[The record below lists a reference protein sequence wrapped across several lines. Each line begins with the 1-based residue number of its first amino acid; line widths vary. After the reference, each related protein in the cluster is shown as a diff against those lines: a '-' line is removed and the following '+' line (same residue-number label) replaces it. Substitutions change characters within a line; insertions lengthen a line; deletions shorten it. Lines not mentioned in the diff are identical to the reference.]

1 MHELMAFQKWKDSS
15 FSERA
20 ALLKAAGQKDFH
32 KGKSS
37 RKLSGNKRSKL
48 ISEWKKGTQSEKAVI
63 QRELGL
69 SYNQSRL
76 GFYDLPDHAQRALI
90 RKHPRPAVSDLN
102 RIRGVVVSGEIYI
115 NAASIEHARQA
126 IETFMHE
133 AAGHGGVDALLK
145 AFGEKATTQLDAM
158 LKRLFP
164 DDYAAVQ
171 RSYEPSKQVS
181 ETLARIMQRV
191 GPEMSAQTR
200 TRWQRVMDWLRNAL
214 NNLGV
219 KRWSTNDVMALLRRG
234 VDAVRK
240 PAVAKKS
247 TDVSTLVGNE
257 LTYAAREAGVVLTPE
272 QTMRV
277 INRDPAVTADVQA
290 RVSDARGEGAKMSV
304 DNERY
309 APFYSALTKT
319 VQALPQETMTVQQ
332 ARAAIEKGAKKD
344 EIVMSGILT
353 DPLSPLAGKQ
363 PGDKVT
369 KAELTGYALERQATV
384 QDVVLGGENEKTQ
397 IEFSAAD
404 FEDGDQY
411 KESKGWT
418 TNNLKPVNSSGDS
431 AVVTIRERPN
441 GEGFYAIE
449 HGGAWNAGEQ
459 YLTDFETLDRAKEW
473 VSENFKPQSQG
484 VESPTHFSQYQLPG
498 ADEGSYREMFV
509 TWPQRPD
516 VYYDSFEEFFKA
528 EFGEYSDP
536 SHFAHAMASKR
547 AKEKWEAKGGKVEVS
562 DFSGARV
569 GRKTLNWEDGHSQ
582 YSSIENPIVR
592 IRRNIRTD
600 ADGKRTYFIEEMQG
614 PGKGEQEK
622 MPPELRKR
630 IYEIGMKRALRDAVD
645 EGADAIA
652 WTTGEQQAE
661 RYSLE
666 KQVEEVKAFKRED
679 GTFDF
684 SVKPVGETSYKDID
698 QIPEAKL
705 EDHIGKELAAKV
717 SAQPAGWQTY
727 SGLDLKVGGEG
738 LKRVYDQMLPAI
750 ANDLAKKFGV
760 KAGRAEIHPS
770 KSALTSPLSAYKNS
784 IGDAWRVEDSEG
796 DIVRSGFPDEE
807 SAQQWIADNP
817 AKAPTVHSLPIP
829 EALKTQ
835 QRGGNVLFSLRDENP
850 EATSTKRAF
859 TDAARAARGEEPT
872 GVITKPAIDALK
884 EGALAELARNKDA
897 GRELVREIIG
907 ATGQP
912 EITPEKEALLAMHRR
927 TLQNEIEMQSD
938 RAMDEN
944 LTPEQR
950 EIANERWDDLEQE
963 ITELEDATNRTGSAW
978 SNWGRIRM
986 QETLRDFSFAM
997 LTKRARKAKGGEQL
1011 TRDERAE
1018 LKAQAD
1024 KIAALHEQELA
1035 RRTELANI
1043 EREEAV
1049 AAAFQQ
1055 GKAEAAKEAE
1065 ENQPDPLIMEHSRQF
1080 VAKLR
1085 AKYSPAVR
1093 SVMGLF
1099 DKGIGSKAAGESDVK
1114 MSLAPDPE
1122 KPEWFT
1128 KVVQAGVIQMADKKL
1143 SKEKWLASLKVLTG
1157 DTEGNLDP
1165 YADELWSASRAIIEA
1180 DIAADTEESK
1190 RVKATKMKRNASKE
1204 QLIEGMAER
1213 VAEDGDT
1220 SNLGR
1225 YLKKLAVKLIE
1236 SGVDTREALVDAM
1249 HDSVKDIDPS
1259 LTREA
1264 VMDLWSDYGKFRP
1277 ATTDEVKVKA
1287 AQLRGEVQQVRKL
1300 MDMEKGLAAKLTGIG
1315 RVEPSAEHRKLTKQV
1330 EDAKRRGGFT
1340 ITDPARQLK
1349 TALDAIQARLKNE
1362 IADMDYA
1369 IATRKPLA
1377 EHKNAITYDAQTKA
1391 LKAQRDAKKAEYE
1404 KLFPKDTAAADLAA
1418 ISRALDRS
1426 IAELSEQI
1434 KSGDLYPSKQGRS
1447 LTSPEIEAKR
1457 ARIEALRDE
1466 RTVLRGLD
1474 TARVEAA
1481 KMAATQARVDEL
1493 NRQRAAGWPDSPT
1506 GTPTVDT
1513 PLLAALKA
1521 KRDELLKE
1529 RQASQRP
1536 PTDPEMRRIEAL
1548 DKLIAE
1554 KQAKIA
1560 AGDTSSKPKSQNVKT
1575 AQVTAREAELRRL
1588 TVELAKLRNSDIA
1601 RQLEQ
1606 LKSRKSR
1613 QLADLLEKI
1622 AKKDFEP
1629 KAKPPEKP
1637 TDPELQSIEFQ
1648 VSQAKG
1654 ELMEGM
1660 AELARSRR
1668 TRFQKAKDTV
1678 ADVFHTLRALMTGGE
1693 FSGVFRQGKLAA
1705 LSHPVV
1711 TFGQAVPAMFRAFR
1725 SVEQEHAEMNKI
1737 WARPNAAAYKRSG
1750 LALHNPWDFTAAQL
1764 EGNYRSRWA
1773 NKIPFIAGSGRAYT
1787 LFLNNLRA
1795 GLYDTLSA
1803 SLSSTEGVLTAGQ
1816 EKEIANLI
1824 NKMTGSGNLGVR
1836 GQKASE
1842 YLNVFFFAP
1851 KFVASRFQM
1860 ITGAVKVAGDVATG
1874 FQISKENNAVRKLVA
1889 KEYGRMLTGIAVMY
1903 ALYAAF
1909 RGDDEPIETDPRS
1922 TKFGK
1927 IPMGNGSYI
1936 DPMAGLL
1943 QVTVFLNT
1951 LRTGE
1956 VKNKKGEIK
1965 SVWMD
1970 DDGTSAFGQGDG
1982 AFFTRFLRSKMS
1994 PVAGTLYDRF
2004 VTHKMVDGKPFTYTD
2019 AVLNLVTPMTYKD
2032 IYEAM
2037 RAQGVPKGTI
2047 LSTLT
2052 MFGEGLSTYE
2062 NDSKPTHAR
2071 SHRR

>member
-1 MHELMAFQKWKDSS
+1 
-15 FSERA
+15 
-20 ALLKAAGQKDFH
+20 
-32 KGKSS
+32 
-37 RKLSGNKRSKL
+37 
-48 ISEWKKGTQSEKAVI
+48 
-63 QRELGL
+63 
-69 SYNQSRL
+69 
-76 GFYDLPDHAQRALI
+76 
-90 RKHPRPAVSDLN
+90 
-102 RIRGVVVSGEIYI
+102 
-115 NAASIEHARQA
+115 
-126 IETFMHE
+126 
-133 AAGHGGVDALLK
+133 
-145 AFGEKATTQLDAM
+145 M

-171 RSYEPSKQVS
+171 RSYEPHEQVS

-214 NNLGV
+214 NDLGV

-240 PAVAKKS
+240 SSAATPDAGAVRMSVAPEQDRAYADAVARGDMETAQRMVDEAAKVADYKVGPLWHGGAKVTSYQTPLFLSPYEKVSESYRRNRAFDGVETATQRMFAKAKNPAGDADVLAVAKRLRLEGS
-247 TDVSTLVGNE
+247 
-257 LTYAAREAGVVLTPE
+257 
-272 QTMRV
+272 
-277 INRDPAVTADVQA
+277 I
-290 RVSDARGEGAKMSV
+290 GEDSPPH
-304 DNERY
+304 E
-309 APFYSALTKT
+309 F
-319 VQALPQETMTVQQ
+319 
-332 ARAAIEKGAKKD
+332 
-344 EIVMSGILT
+344 
-353 DPLSPLAGKQ
+353 LSPSIIGE
-363 PGDKVT
+363 DKV
-369 KAELTGYALERQATV
+369 KAVISELKKQGF
-384 QDVVLGGENEKTQ
+384 D
-397 IEFSAAD
+397 SAHT
-404 FEDGDQY
+404 DGDY
-411 KESKGWT
+411 SMD
-418 TNNLKPVNSSGDS
+418 DS
-431 AVVTIRERPN
+431 
-441 GEGFYAIE
+441 F
-449 HGGAWNAGEQ
+449 
-459 YLTDFETLDRAKEW
+459 
-473 VSENFKPQSQG
+473 SE
-484 VESPTHFSQYQLPG
+484 
-498 ADEGSYREMFV
+498 
-509 TWPQRPD
+509 
-516 VYYDSFEEFFKA
+516 YDSWTIF
-528 EFGEYSDP
+528 DP
-536 SHFAHAMASKR
+536 SQVKSA
-547 AKEKWEAKGGKVEVS
+547 
-562 DFSGARV
+562 D
-569 GRKTLNWEDGHSQ
+569 
-582 YSSIENPIVR
+582 PITR
-592 IRRNIRTD
+592 D
-600 ADGKRTYFIEEMQG
+600 ADG
-614 PGKGEQEK
+614 
-622 MPPELRKR
+622 
-630 IYEIGMKRALRDAVD
+630 
-645 EGADAIA
+645 
-652 WTTGEQQAE
+652 
-661 RYSLE
+661 
-666 KQVEEVKAFKRED
+666 
-679 GTFDF
+679 
-684 SVKPVGETSYKDID
+684 
-698 QIPEAKL
+698 
-705 EDHIGKELAAKV
+705 
-717 SAQPAGWQTY
+717 
-727 SGLDLKVGGEG
+727 
-738 LKRVYDQMLPAI
+738 RVI
-750 ANDLAKKFGV
+750 
-760 KAGRAEIHPS
+760 
-770 KSALTSPLSAYKNS
+770 PLSERFNP
-784 IGDAWRVEDSEG
+784 DSS
-796 DIVRSGFPDEE
+796 DIR
-807 SAQQWIADNP
+807 
-817 AKAPTVHSLPIP
+817 
-829 EALKTQ
+829 
-835 QRGGNVLFSLRDENP
+835 FSLKDENP
-850 EATSTKRAF
+850 EATSTARDS
-859 TDAARAARGEEPT
+859 TNAARVARGEEPLE
-872 GVITKPAIDALK
+872 VITKPVIDALK
-884 EGALAELARNKDA
+884 EGALAELARNPDA

-912 EITPEKEALLAMHRR
+912 DITPEKEALLAMHRR

-938 RAMDEN
+938 RAMDES

-1043 EREEAV
+1043 EREEAA

-1065 ENQPDPLIMEHSRQF
+1065 ENQPDPRVTARSQQF
-1080 VAKLR
+1080 INNLRSKVA
-1085 AKYSPAVR
+1085 PAVR
-1093 SVMGLF
+1093 RVKGIF
-1099 DKGIGSKAAGESDVK
+1099 DKGIGSKAGGESDVK

-1122 KPEWFT
+1122 KPAWFND
-1128 KVVQAGVIQMADKKL
+1128 VAIAGSAQMAEKNL

-1165 YADELWSASRAIIEA
+1165 YADELWTASNAILDAKISA
-1180 DIAADTEESK
+1180 DPEESK

-1340 ITDPARQLK
+1340 VTDPARQLK

-1434 KSGDLYPSKQGRS
+1434 KSGDLYPGKQGRR

-1622 AKKDFEP
+1622 TKKDFEP

-1648 VSQAKG
+1648 VFQAKG

-1660 AELARSRR
+1660 AERARSRR

-1678 ADVFHTLRALMTGGE
+1678 ADVFHTLQALMTGGE

-1711 TFGQAVPAMFRAFR
+1711 TFGQAVPAMFRAFGLG
-1725 SVEQEHAEMNKI
+1725 SGALTATAKAAGELVQGNVSGALKTLKEHGESKEHAEMNKI

-1803 SLSSTEGVLTAGQ
+1803 SLSSTEGVLTAGL

-1836 GQKASE
+1836 GQKASKF
-1842 YLNVFFFAP
+1842 LNIFFFAP

-1874 FQISKENNAVRKLVA
+1874 FQISKENNAARKLVA

-1909 RGDDEPIETDPRS
+1909 KDKEEPIETDPRS
-1922 TKFGK
+1922 SKFGK
-1927 IPMGNGSYI
+1927 VPMGNGTYV
-1936 DPMAGLL
+1936 DLMGGLL
-1943 QVTVFLNT
+1943 QATVFLSRM
-1951 LRTGE
+1951 LSGE
-1956 VKNKKGEIK
+1956 VKDYKDELHDIRLSEGKKINFADK
-1965 SVWMD
+1965 
-1970 DDGTSAFGQGDG
+1970 TAFDVMTKFVRSKLSPIAGAAVNWLDG
-1982 AFFTRFLRSKMS
+1982 ADIM
-1994 PVAGTLYDRF
+1994 
-2004 VTHKMVDGKPFTYTD
+2004 GKPIT
-2019 AVLNLVTPMTYKD
+2019 VKGQLLNFATPMTYGD
-2032 IYEAM
+2032 IYDAM
-2037 RAQGVPKGTI
+2037 RAQGVPKGTALSI
-2047 LSTLT
+2047 LA
-2052 MFGEGLSTYE
+2052 MFGEGVNTYE
-2062 NDSKPTHAR
+2062 NDSNPTHAR

>member
-1 MHELMAFQKWKDSS
+1 MPHEVIADGSQYPQRVKDAF
-15 FSERA
+15 
-20 ALLKAAGQKDFH
+20 
-32 KGKSS
+32 
-37 RKLSGNKRSKL
+37 RKKYGASG
-48 ISEWKKGTQSEKAVI
+48 
-63 QRELGL
+63 
-69 SYNQSRL
+69 
-76 GFYDLPDHAQRALI
+76 
-90 RKHPRPAVSDLN
+90 DLN
-102 RIRGVVVSGEIYI
+102 RIRGVVVGGRIYI
-115 NAASIEHARQA
+115 NAAAIENAREA

-145 AFGEKATTQLDAM
+145 AFGGKATTQLDAM

-171 RSYEPSKQVS
+171 RSYKPHEQVS
-181 ETLARIMQRV
+181 ETLARIMQSV
-191 GPEMSAQTR
+191 GPEMSAQAR

-219 KRWSTNDVMALLRRG
+219 KRWSKNDVMALLRRG

-240 PAVAKKS
+240 SSAATPDAGAVRMSYAGEKAQVPQFMRDSLDTAKAM
-247 TDVSTLVGNE
+247 
-257 LTYAAREAGVVLTPE
+257 AAAGKTSE
-272 QTMRV
+272 EIR
-277 INRDPAVTADVQA
+277 AVTGWFPGKYDGKMRWEVPDDAAAWKMELPTAGDARVGSKDTGEGSVWAVSGNAAKWGTHGNGVKLGTLLDHPELFKAYPESADIIVDVRVDPRNSGNASFDGDKIRIHGDTSRGAMSSLLHEVQHWIQEKEKFASGSSPAAFSKDNVNMMVASEGLAKDYRDTLALSDRMGGFTNEKVTNLPENKQTIALRAWKSADESWMSSEQIKSEIARLEKRAASLAADFDGSQSYRRTAGEIESRDVQA
-290 RVSDARGEGAKMSV
+290 RQNFTPEQRKAVE
-304 DNERY
+304 
-309 APFYSALTKT
+309 PYSS
-319 VQALPQETMTVQQ
+319 EN
-332 ARAAIEKGAKKD
+332 IAKKD
-344 EIVMSGILT
+344 SIVMSGGGPVQMSTAHERITPEQDREYLAAVKRGDMET
-353 DPLSPLAGKQ
+353 AQRMGDRAAIAAGAHTNSDGSVQHFIRGGNERGKTVFPGASFWTLDTEAGRKVAEGYRDSAGDFLGRKIPDAERKAKNADIFRMYRELPEPLKKGHALAAAMHAHGRGSDVSRYYNESAEQTFERVRQLVIKMAKEERWPHPEITQ
-363 PGDKVT
+363 ALKDKDWDKVL
-369 KAELTGYALERQATV
+369 ELSEPHVYLAFEANPIGMTNGEVRDQLTSREQKHRYDALTSRANYFAPFKSITRAYLMFKNPLRLNGTGAITPQSVEQARKDGYDAIWSEGAVGGDTLGRDNRIPEV
-384 QDVVLGGENEKTQ
+384 VVL
-397 IEFSAAD
+397 SAEQVKSAD
-404 FEDGDQY
+404 
-411 KESKGWT
+411 
-418 TNNLKPVNSSGDS
+418 
-431 AVVTIRERPN
+431 
-441 GEGFYAIE
+441 
-449 HGGAWNAGEQ
+449 
-459 YLTDFETLDRAKEW
+459 
-473 VSENFKPQSQG
+473 
-484 VESPTHFSQYQLPG
+484 
-498 ADEGSYREMFV
+498 
-509 TWPQRPD
+509 
-516 VYYDSFEEFFKA
+516 
-528 EFGEYSDP
+528 
-536 SHFAHAMASKR
+536 
-547 AKEKWEAKGGKVEVS
+547 
-562 DFSGARV
+562 
-569 GRKTLNWEDGHSQ
+569 
-582 YSSIENPIVR
+582 PITR
-592 IRRNIRTD
+592 D
-600 ADGKRTYFIEEMQG
+600 ADG
-614 PGKGEQEK
+614 
-622 MPPELRKR
+622 
-630 IYEIGMKRALRDAVD
+630 
-645 EGADAIA
+645 
-652 WTTGEQQAE
+652 
-661 RYSLE
+661 
-666 KQVEEVKAFKRED
+666 
-679 GTFDF
+679 
-684 SVKPVGETSYKDID
+684 
-698 QIPEAKL
+698 
-705 EDHIGKELAAKV
+705 
-717 SAQPAGWQTY
+717 
-727 SGLDLKVGGEG
+727 
-738 LKRVYDQMLPAI
+738 RVI
-750 ANDLAKKFGV
+750 
-760 KAGRAEIHPS
+760 
-770 KSALTSPLSAYKNS
+770 PLSERFNPES
-784 IGDAWRVEDSEG
+784 S
-796 DIVRSGFPDEE
+796 DIR
-807 SAQQWIADNP
+807 
-817 AKAPTVHSLPIP
+817 
-829 EALKTQ
+829 
-835 QRGGNVLFSLRDENP
+835 FSLKDENP

-912 EITPEKEALLAMHRR
+912 DITPEKEALLAMHRR

-997 LTKRARKAKGGEQL
+997 LTKRARKIKDNEQL

-1024 KIAALHEQELA
+1024 KIAALHERELA

-1043 EREEAV
+1043 EREEAA

-1143 SKEKWLASLKVLTG
+1143 SKEKWLASLKVLTR

-1165 YADELWSASRAIIEA
+1165 YADELWAASRAIIEA

-1204 QLIEGMAER
+1204 QLIEGMKEQFT
-1213 VAEDGDT
+1213 EDSNT

-1225 YLKKLAVKLIE
+1225 YLKKLAVRLIE

-1259 LTREA
+1259 LNRET
-1264 VMDLWSDYGKFRP
+1264 VMDLWSDYGKFDP
-1277 ATTDEVKVKA
+1277 ASTEEVKVKA
-1287 AQLRGEVQQVRKL
+1287 AQLRGEVQQARKL
-1300 MDMEKGLAAKLTGIG
+1300 LDMMAGELHGLKLGMLTGKG
-1315 RVEPSAEHRKLTKQV
+1315 RVEPSAEYRRITKLI
-1330 EDAKRRGGFT
+1330 EDAKRRGFKIEGAPT
-1340 ITDPARQLK
+1340 QIK
-1349 TALDAIQARLKNE
+1349 TALGAIQTRLRNE
-1362 IADMDYA
+1362 IADMNYA
-1369 IATRKPLA
+1369 IAKRKPLA
-1377 EHKNAITYDAQTKA
+1377 EHKNAVTYDTQTKA

-1404 KLFPKDTAAADLAA
+1404 KLFPKDTASADLAA

-1434 KSGDLYPSKQGRS
+1434 KSGDLYPGKQGRR
-1447 LTSPEIEAKR
+1447 LTSLEIEAKR

-1474 TARVEAA
+1474 TARLEAA

-1536 PTDPEMRRIEAL
+1536 PTDPEMREIEAL

-1648 VSQAKG
+1648 VFQAKG

-1660 AELARSRR
+1660 ADLARSRR
-1668 TRFQKAKDTV
+1668 TGLEKARDTT
-1678 ADVFHTLRALMTGGE
+1678 ADVFHTTRALMTGGE

-1711 TFGQAVPAMFRAFR
+1711 TFGQAVPAMFKAFR

-1927 IPMGNGSYI
+1927 IPMGNGSYV

-1994 PVAGTLYDRF
+1994 PAAGTLYDRF